1 MCRLKAQNS
10 GTRQR
15 LHTHWQA
22 QANAI
27 GYCVKSVGPM
37 GRGGPRSRGPQPSN
51 RNKTIKPRRVQEDLP
66 SDDEVEKFHKTKEK
80 LSLNPA
86 EDEASS
92 DEDQEELDDEAVYN
106 LSASEGSD
114 DDDTDDEDDDE
125 EDEDDKSRYAQR
137 TACF

>member
-1 MCRLKAQNS
+1 MAL
-10 GTRQR
+10 GQR
-15 LHTHWQA
+15 
-22 QANAI
+22 
-27 GYCVKSVGPM
+27 
-37 GRGGPRSRGPQPSN
+37 GRAGPRSRGPQSSN
-51 RNKTIKPRRVQEDLP
+51 RNKAIKPRRVQEDLP
-66 SDDEVEKFHKTKEK
+66 SDDEVEKFHKIKDK

-125 EDEDDKSRYAQR
+125 EDEADKSRYAQC
-137 TACF
+137 TAHS

>member
-1 MCRLKAQNS
+1 MAL
-10 GTRQR
+10 RQR
-15 LHTHWQA
+15 
-22 QANAI
+22 
-27 GYCVKSVGPM
+27 
-37 GRGGPRSRGPQPSN
+37 GRAGPRSRGPQPSN
-51 RNKTIKPRRVQEDLP
+51 RDKAIKPRRVQEDLP
-66 SDDEVEKFHKTKEK
+66 SDDEVEKFHKTKDK

-125 EDEDDKSRYAQR
+125 EDEDDKSRYAQC
-137 TACF
+137 TAYS

>member
-1 MCRLKAQNS
+1 
-10 GTRQR
+10 
-15 LHTHWQA
+15 
-22 QANAI
+22 
-27 GYCVKSVGPM
+27 M
-37 GRGGPRSRGPQPSN
+37 GRAGPRSRGPQLSN
-51 RNKTIKPRRVQEDLP
+51 KNKAIKPKRVQEDLP
-66 SDDEVEKFHKTKEK
+66 SDDEVDKFHKTKDK

-125 EDEDDKSRYAQR
+125 EDEADKSRYAQR
-137 TACF
+137 TAYS